1 MNAAYGKGNDVMES
15 CAQGQ
20 IWTHASIWVH
30 TLLAN
35 PNLLKP
41 SKYDGRIKDY
51 SVWAQ
56 CMRSNPHIWVKGKMS
71 LRWKCIN
78 RRSLI
83 TKASQQAGSGY
94 RGLATKAP
102 IQRAKRK
109 SQGVNET
116 KKKDFHL
123 IRMRWKAGGFA
134 CSTLPLARTGIPL
147 YWLLL
152 SLPVL
157 RHLRHHHQHFLL
169 LCTAGGSS
177 GSASRQLLPHLKRL
191 ILISLLHTWHLP
203 KRTLYLPKMTWCL
216 PGKPC

>member
-15 CAQGQ
+15 YAQGQ

-102 IQRAKRK
+102 IQRATRK

-123 IRMRWKAGGFA
+123 IRMRWKAGGF
-134 CSTLPLARTGIPL
+134 CMFHLTLSKDWDSSLLAPPFP
-147 YWLLL
+147 
-152 SLPVL
+152 SCPPPPPPPPPVL
-157 RHLRHHHQHFLL
+157 PPPVYCWGVIW
-169 LCTAGGSS
+169 LCFSPAPAPPEAVDPGLPPPYLA
-177 GSASRQLLPHLKRL
+177 SAKKDFVS
-191 ILISLLHTWHLP
+191 P
-203 KRTLYLPKMTWCL
+203 KNDLVSPR
-216 PGKPC
+216 